1 MALTYWHCGDGLKT
15 PTSQISCRSSW
26 FRDIQGQ
33 MCPAVA
39 CRQQSCRWLR
49 RCETHRLLAP
59 WKSRWIGHGG
69 WHVLWPSH
77 CLDGWSLSLGNKHL
91 SYIYIYTVY
100 YCIAFYIIVAIIYQY
115 MYSIVYHCISL
126 YIFKKKTLVIKFH
139 FLPMISPWNGWLN
152 LIWISLKPEFFGS
165 IPHDLTPQGQT
176 RRGPRGCSMADYPGR
191 FDM

>member
-59 WKSRWIGHGG
+59 WKSRWIGYGG

-77 CLDGWSLSLGNKHL
+77 CLDGWSLALGNKHL

-100 YCIAFYIIVAIIYQY
+100 YCIAFYIIVSIIYQY

-126 YIFKKKTLVIKFH
+126 YNNISHWSSNSIF
-139 FLPMISPWNGWLN
+139 SPWYPHISWLAESFV
-152 LIWISLKPEFFGS
+152 SLLEAPFVFWEY
-165 IPHDLTPQGQT
+165 PPWLTLW
-176 RRGPRGCSMADYPGR
+176 
-191 FDM
+191 